1 MKTWEL
7 TEEEKKTLERYNLYL
22 AAIFGDDGISWSAYI
37 YDYGSDV
44 DWYDD
49 SAVPARGAWERRD
62 EIDNSTD
69 AMKLLNSIAKSIINN
84 TEYDQYMDCDDCD
97 GSGYA
102 DIQYNP
108 VDKIFKL
115 NVSVNQTLSQEYYT
129 DVTFEKMLEGYRG
142 IMREPWYIKLVDQS
156 FIDELI
162 SENDGK
168 TLFDFEYNGGGDS
181 GQIESSLPYDSK
193 ILNIAYEIIDLYH
206 GGWENDEGGDGKIT
220 IDLENKKVIMT
231 HTQYYGESFDVE
243 MGEVKLV

>member
-44 DWYDD
+44 DMYDD
-49 SAVPARGAWERRD
+49 VAVPARASWERRD
-62 EIDNSTD
+62 EIDNRTE
-69 AMKLLNSIAKSIINN
+69 AMKLLNSIARSITKNA
-84 TEYDQYMDCDDCD
+84 EYDQYMNCDDCN

-102 DIQYNP
+102 EIQYNP
-108 VDKIFKL
+108 IDKIFKL
-115 NVSVNQTLSQEYYT
+115 SAEIYQTLSQDYYT
-129 DVTFEKMLEGYRG
+129 DVTFEKMSEGYRG
-142 IMREPWYIKLVDQS
+142 VMREPWYIKLTDQS

-162 SENDGK
+162 GENDGK
-168 TLFDFEYNGGGDS
+168 TLFEFEYNGGGDS

-206 GGWENDEGGDGKIT
+206 GGWENNEGGDGKIT
-220 IDLENKKVIMT
+220 IDLENKKVIMA
-231 HTQYYGESFDVE
+231 HTEYYGENFDVE